1 MMTAGIILTAA
12 APVVLVAGV
21 MASTSALD
29 TCQAEARLGS
39 GGASGLEDCD
49 NASAGR
55 IIGVLVVSTIMLGAG
70 IPMIIIGAKKV
81 PNTPASNALLVPY
94 AAPGR
99 AGLALRLKF

>member
-1 MMTAGIILTAA
+1 MVTAGIILTAA

-21 MASTSALD
+21 MLSTSALD
-29 TCQAEARLGS
+29 TCQTEARLGS
-39 GGASGLEDCD
+39 GGASSLEDCD
-49 NASAGR
+49 SASASR
-55 IIGVLVVSTIMLGAG
+55 IVGVVVVSAIMAGTG
-70 IPMIIIGAKKV
+70 IPLIIIGAKKV